1 MTMFRILSPALLL
14 CASLSAQS
22 IIPPSNLFRDPSFV
36 REFVG
41 SYGIHSEVEPKV
53 SSAESTLLAKVSEL
67 FAASKFK
74 EAEAEITRYIKET
87 TAPTDPALT
96 PGEISPALVFV
107 LGNLYF
113 QANRSEEAERAFKEA
128 IRRFPKFRRAHT
140 NLAYLYVSKERF
152 DDAMPMLQKAI
163 ELGENSHRSW
173 GLLGYTHLLRKN
185 AISAENCYRTASV
198 LDPSNKDWQLGLSQA
213 LMMQEKFAEA
223 SSALDALIRAN
234 PNDKQLWLQQT
245 NALLSQEKKIEAALN
260 LETMQLKGMA
270 DEANLQLLGNIY
282 MDQSQ
287 PQLALQAYSAAI
299 DIAKTLPVAQTL
311 KAARI
316 MNDLGHPE
324 EASDLLQKI
333 RGSSDRMSPE
343 DRVQLGLT
351 DVKIARSQQ
360 QLERAGKILQ
370 GLVSDA
376 PAHAEVLLETGK
388 HFDLVAREEADE
400 EKRRAAINEAKTHY
414 QLALQQESTA
424 YQANLSYGQM
434 LVRDGRAL
442 EALPFIEKALTL
454 KKSDSLEQYTSRVR
468 RAADREKARAD
479 REQAERSAAP
489 TKAP

>member
-1 MTMFRILSPALLL
+1 
-14 CASLSAQS
+14 
-22 IIPPSNLFRDPSFV
+22 
-36 REFVG
+36 
-41 SYGIHSEVEPKV
+41 
-53 SSAESTLLAKVSEL
+53 
-67 FAASKFK
+67 
-74 EAEAEITRYIKET
+74 
-87 TAPTDPALT
+87 
-96 PGEISPALVFV
+96 
-107 LGNLYF
+107 
-113 QANRSEEAERAFKEA
+113 
-128 IRRFPKFRRAHT
+128 
-140 NLAYLYVSKERF
+140 
-152 DDAMPMLQKAI
+152 
-163 ELGENSHRSW
+163 
-173 GLLGYTHLLRKN
+173 
-185 AISAENCYRTASV
+185 
-198 LDPSNKDWQLGLSQA
+198 
-213 LMMQEKFAEA
+213 
-223 SSALDALIRAN
+223 
-234 PNDKQLWLQQT
+234 
-245 NALLSQEKKIEAALN
+245 
-260 LETMQLKGMA
+260 
-270 DEANLQLLGNIY
+270 